1 MRMALTPAAK
11 PRAFTLIE
19 LLVVIAIIALL
30 IAILLPGLGEARRAA
45 RVIMCSNNLG
55 QFGPA
60 TQSYSADFQDRLW
73 SFTWRKGNRPVQNIT
88 GNENMLSPLINP
100 GTGQV
105 TATTDQQ
112 AAADQA
118 VWIIRYRGDRPDMPQ
133 RTGWIAPSL
142 YSHLVIND
150 YLAQRLPEPMVACPD
165 DRARNLWQTDP
176 RNYATAFQPL
186 VPGNQHPTWA
196 YSSSY
201 VATVSAWDSS
211 ARADRITQGPSHGTY
226 YTTGNTRFG
235 GIKLGDVMFTAGKV
249 HMYDYN
255 QRHYGKR
262 APFWGLATSRQP
274 LLFFDGSVTIRTSQ
288 EANVGWGDPRN
299 PASTAASIVTYSPQ
313 GHEPRPVT
321 NATSDQGNG
330 RYRWTRGGLKGV
342 DFGGR
347 EVNAN

>member
-1 MRMALTPAAK
+1 MPMSHNAIQRG
-11 PRAFTLIE
+11 RAFTLVE
-19 LLVVIAIIALL
+19 LLLVIAIIALL
-30 IAILLPGLGEARRAA
+30 IGILLPGLGEARRAA
-45 RVIMCSNNLG
+45 RVIMCSNNLS
-55 QFGPA
+55 QFGTA

-73 SFTWRKGNRPVQNIT
+73 SFTWRKGNAPIPNVT
-88 GNENMLSPLINP
+88 GNEMYLP
-100 GTGQV
+100 GIQNT
-105 TATTDQQ
+105 TTDQQ
-112 AAADQA
+112 AAANQA
-118 VWIIRYRGDRPDMPQ
+118 VWIIRYRGDRPDMPV

-176 RNYATAFQPL
+176 RNYASAFQPL
-186 VPGNQHPTWA
+186 VPNNQHPTWA

-201 VATVSAWDSS
+201 VPTVSAWDAS
-211 ARADRITQGPSHGTY
+211 ARSARITQGPSHGTY
-226 YTTGNTRFG
+226 FTTGDTKFG

-262 APFWGLATSRQP
+262 FPFWGLATSRQP
-274 LLFFDGSVTIRTSQ
+274 LLFFDGSVTIRVSQ
-288 EANVGWGDPRN
+288 DANLGWGDPRN
-299 PASTAASIVTYSPQ
+299 PSSTAPSLVTYTPQ
-313 GHEPRPVT
+313 GHEPRPIT

-330 RYRWTRGGLKGV
+330 RFRWTRGGLKGV